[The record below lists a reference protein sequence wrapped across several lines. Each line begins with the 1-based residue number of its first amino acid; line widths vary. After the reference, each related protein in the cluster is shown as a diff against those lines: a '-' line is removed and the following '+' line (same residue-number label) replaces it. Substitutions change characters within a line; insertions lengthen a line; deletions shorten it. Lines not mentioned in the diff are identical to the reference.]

1 MGGPAPRRLVL
12 AGAAGLLAGCGFRPL
27 YAPGPGGAP
36 GAAQSELAA
45 VHVSL
50 MPDRAGQ
57 LFRQAL
63 QQRFEGAGA
72 GAAKRY
78 ELGALLS
85 LAPEALGIQRDN
97 SSTGVRLIGTAA
109 WTLRDL
115 SADQALVANGTAR
128 SVDGY
133 NVLNQQF
140 FALELENEAA
150 TRRVTAA
157 LADQVTVQLASF
169 FASRAAS

>member
-1 MGGPAPRRLVL
+1 MATRRHLVL

-27 YAPGPGGAP
+27 YAPGPGGTP
-36 GAAQSELAA
+36 GVAQAELGAIY
-45 VHVSL
+45 VSL

-63 QQRFEGAGA
+63 QQRFEGAGTD
-72 GAAKRY
+72 AAKRY
-78 ELGALLS
+78 ELGALLA
-85 LAPEALGIQRDN
+85 LAPEAVGIQRDN
-97 SSTGVRLIGTAA
+97 SSTRVRLIGTAA
-109 WTLRDL
+109 WTVRDL

-140 FALELENEAA
+140 FALELENDAA
-150 TRRVTAA
+150 TRRVTSA
-157 LADQVTVQLASF
+157 LADQVAVQLSSF

>member
-1 MGGPAPRRLVL
+1 MAGRRAVL

-27 YAPGPGGAP
+27 YAPGPRGAP
-36 GAAQSELAA
+36 GTAQAELAA
-45 VHVSL
+45 VYVSL

-63 QQRFEGAGA
+63 QQRLEGSGS
-72 GAAKRY
+72 GGSKRY

-85 LAPEALGIQRDN
+85 LAPEAIGIQRDN
-97 SSTGVRLIGTAA
+97 SSTRVRLIGTAA
-109 WTLRDL
+109 WTVRDL

-133 NVLNQQF
+133 NVLNQEF
-140 FALELENEAA
+140 FALELEGDAA
-150 TRRVTAA
+150 TRRVTSA

-169 FASRAAS
+169 FANRAAAS